1 MGAEQLSPSYAF
13 QKSMDKWAFGC
24 AALDE
29 ILDGGI
35 DAGCVTLFYG
45 EAGTGKTTLCLLI
58 ARDIARQGKKVVYID
73 TEGVSIERLAQVTGK
88 DFEEVAKNILISSV
102 GSFDEQERM
111 VDKAI
116 KLAEG
121 NVDVGA
127 IIVDSISMHYRLTSR
142 EEERGERKSLAGQS
156 TKLNNVARAKS
167 IPVLITSQVYTD
179 IETGAYEALGGHAL
193 HHNAKVILRIDKI
206 GGPGKRRAVLMKHR
220 HMAEGA
226 SADFSLTPQG
236 IRC

>member
-1 MGAEQLSPSYAF
+1 
-13 QKSMDKWAFGC
+13 MDKWPFGC

-29 ILDGGI
+29 ILDGGV
-35 DAGCVTLFYG
+35 DPGCVTLFYG
-45 EAGTGKTTLCLLI
+45 EAGTGKTTLCLMI
-58 ARDIARQGKKVVYID
+58 ARDVARKGMKVVYID
-73 TEGVSIERLAQVTGK
+73 TEGVSIQRLLQITGD
-88 DFEEVAKNILISSV
+88 DFDEVAKNILFSSV
-102 GSFDEQERM
+102 GSFDEQERI

-121 NVDVGA
+121 KVDVGA

-156 TKLNNVARAKS
+156 TKLNNVAREKS

-179 IETGAYEALGGHAL
+179 VDTGTYEALGGHAL
-193 HHNAKVILRIDKI
+193 HHNAKVIVRIDKAS
-206 GGPGKRRAVLMKHR
+206 GPGNRRAVLMKHR

-226 SADFSLTPQG
+226 SAGFKLTSDG